1 VTPELWWAAA
11 LFAATVVTAAAVNRF
26 VPVAKSRV
34 RRSAI
39 VFVLYALSLGITLGL
54 RFAGADAWA
63 NRFEIATELL
73 RAFALVG
80 VAGTLVFAIFFKLV
94 GLSIPT
100 IASDLLVGVAYI
112 VTALGVFTQHGLDPL
127 SAFATAGVV
136 SAVLAFSLQ
145 STLGN
150 IIGGVALQLDGS
162 IHEGDWIQLENGKQG
177 KIRAIR
183 WRHTLVETRDYSTI
197 VVPNASLLAN
207 NITILGWREIAP
219 APQRMWVYF
228 NVDFRYPPSK
238 VIECVTDAL
247 TASTIENVAPD
258 PKPSVV
264 CMDFAKDG
272 RDSFACYAAR
282 YWILDLA
289 TDDPTSSRVRT
300 RIYAA
305 LGRAGIP
312 LAMPAIANLVQ
323 MHDPAHA
330 QQHHERDLD
339 RNWKALATVQLFH
352 SLSPEELR
360 LLAEDLWPASYAVGE
375 KITRQGAVAHWL
387 YILTS
392 GKVEIRRL
400 KDEEHQ
406 LVARLEAPDIIGE
419 MGLMTGA
426 PRGADVVAMTPCE
439 CLRLGKPAFEKV
451 LSARPEIAKELAS
464 KLATR
469 RIGLYERHDD
479 LDAAQSNQLHI
490 SETEKILHGIKD
502 FFGL

>member
-1 VTPELWWAAA
+1 MTPELWWAAA

-39 VFVLYALSLGITLGL
+39 VFVLYALSLGITLTL
-54 RFAGADAWA
+54 RFAGADEWA

-80 VAGTLVFAIFFKLV
+80 VAGTLVFAIFFRLV

-150 IIGGVALQLDGS
+150 ILGGVALQLDGS

-207 NITILGWREIAP
+207 NITILGWREVAP

-247 TASTIENVAPD
+247 TASPIDNVAPD
-258 PKPSVV
+258 PKPNVV
-264 CMDFAKDG
+264 CMDFARDG
-272 RDSFACYAAR
+272 RDSFAYYAAR
-282 YWILDLA
+282 YWILDLGP
-289 TDDPTSSRVRT
+289 DDPTNSRVRT

-312 LAMPAIANLVQ
+312 LAVPATANLVQ
-323 MHDPAHA
+323 MHDPTHA
-330 QQHHERDLD
+330 QQHHERDID
-339 RNWKALATVQLFH
+339 RNLQALVNVPLFH
-352 SLSPEELR
+352 ALSAEELR
-360 LLAEDLWPASYAVGE
+360 VLAEDLWPASYAVGE

-406 LVARLEAPDIIGE
+406 LVAKLEAPDIIGE

-479 LDAAQSNQLHI
+479 LDAAQSNQLHV
-490 SETEKILHGIKD
+490 SETEKILRGIKD
-502 FFGL
+502 FFAL

>member
-1 VTPELWWAAA
+1 MTPELWWAAA

-39 VFVLYALSLGITLGL
+39 VFVLYALSLGITLAL

-207 NITILGWREIAP
+207 NITILGWRDIAP

-228 NVDFRYPPSK
+228 NVDFRFPPSR
-238 VIECVTDAL
+238 VIECVSDAL
-247 TASTIENVAPD
+247 TASPIENVAPD

-264 CMDFAKDG
+264 CMDFAHDG
-272 RDSFACYAAR
+272 RDSFAYYAAR

-289 TDDPTSSRVRT
+289 SDDPTNSRVRT
-300 RIYAA
+300 RIYTA

-312 LAMPAIANLVQ
+312 LAVPATANLVQ
-323 MHDPAHA
+323 MHDTSHA
-330 QQHHERDLD
+330 QQHHERDID
-339 RNWKALATVQLFH
+339 RNLKALVNVPLFH
-352 SLSPEELR
+352 ALSAEELR
-360 LLAEDLWPASYAVGE
+360 VLAEDLWPASYAVGE

-387 YILTS
+387 YILTT

-406 LVARLEAPDIIGE
+406 LVAKLEAPDIIGE

-479 LDAAQSNQLHI
+479 LDAAQSNQLHV
-490 SETEKILHGIKD
+490 SETEKILRGIKD
-502 FFGL
+502 FFAL

>member
-80 VAGTLVFAIFFKLV
+80 VAGTFVFAIFFKLV

-247 TASTIENVAPD
+247 TASAIENVAPD

-312 LAMPAIANLVQ
+312 LAVPAMANLVQ
-323 MHDPAHA
+323 MHDPAHT
-330 QQHHERDLD
+330 QQHHERDID
-339 RNWKALATVQLFH
+339 RNLKALANVPLFH
-352 SLSPEELR
+352 ALSAEELR
-360 LLAEDLWPASYAVGE
+360 VLAEDLWPASYAVGE

-387 YILTS
+387 YILTT

-400 KDEEHQ
+400 QNEERQ
-406 LVARLEAPDIIGE
+406 LVAKLEAPDIIGE

-479 LDAAQSNQLHI
+479 LDAAQSNQLHV
-490 SETEKILHGIKD
+490 SETEKILRGIKD